1 MSVAVHR
8 LVTQLL
14 HMALVTFP
22 SPNPMQTIKG
32 VYYIGSLFAVA
43 AAAAAVEYDSTQ
55 LHGDASRD
63 ESLID

>member
-1 MSVAVHR
+1 
-8 LVTQLL
+8 
-14 HMALVTFP
+14 
-22 SPNPMQTIKG
+22 MQTIKG
-32 VYYIGSLFAVA
+32 VYYIGRLFAVAA